1 MQEVFGATGRGLD
14 HAGGRRD
21 VATMARMGDALG
33 VTVLLTCGIA
43 ILATASAVRT
53 RAPRR
58 VVDGL
63 LALEGAGLAAGGL
76 LLLDDVETGSWI
88 LAPVALAILVPLHV
102 RALFAGEG
110 PFRT

>member
-1 MQEVFGATGRGLD
+1 MALVNAV
-14 HAGGRRD
+14 AGSVTL
-21 VATMARMGDALG
+21 VA
-33 VTVLLTCGIA
+33 CGIA
-43 ILATASAVRT
+43 ILVTASFLRT
-53 RAPRR
+53 RLPPR

-76 LLLDDVETGSWI
+76 LLVDDVGTASWI
-88 LAPVALAILVPLHV
+88 AGPAALALVTPLHV